1 MKKFLYAPGNRR
13 SPDPIIYD
21 PKKVEERWGVPPQK
35 IIDLLGLMGDSSDN
49 VPGVSG
55 IGEKTAVKL
64 IKEYGSLEGVLDNVE
79 SVKNKRAQNG
89 LKEGHSIAILSKK
102 LVTILT
108 DLKLEVKMRTLRK
121 QY

>member
-1 MKKFLYAPGNRR
+1 MQLINEKVFLYAPGSRK

-21 PKKVEERWGVPPQK
+21 SKKVEERWGVPPQK

-64 IKEYGSLEGVLDNVE
+64 IREYGSLEGALDNAE

-89 LKEGHSIAILSKK
+89 LKEGIQMRFS
-102 LVTILT
+102 
-108 DLKLEVKMRTLRK
+108 VKNL
-121 QY
+121 